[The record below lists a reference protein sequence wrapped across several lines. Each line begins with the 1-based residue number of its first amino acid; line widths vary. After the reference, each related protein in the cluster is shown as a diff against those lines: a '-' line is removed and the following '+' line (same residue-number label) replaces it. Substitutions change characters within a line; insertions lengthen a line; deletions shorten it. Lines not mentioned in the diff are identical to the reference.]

1 MQKYLTSLVRITILA
16 DVNVLT
22 DERGKTMNG
31 LIQNFPHNG
40 VVTVNRVILRDGYTV
55 DDLQER
61 VAVLCENVKTYH
73 SETGFVGGFVCLNKG
88 EVSNEGSTIGQAVE
102 SDLKGKEALIVTFWN
117 TFEDHE
123 RSHRSDTF
131 QPLFKDVL
139 ELCEN
144 GNEEIAYEML
154 WSGKAYDP
162 EQAKAAR
169 EAKKTYEA
177 A

>member
-1 MQKYLTSLVRITILA
+1 
-16 DVNVLT
+16 
-22 DERGKTMNG
+22 MNG
-31 LIQNFPHNG
+31 LIQNFPPTG
-40 VVTVNRVILRDGYTV
+40 VVTVNRVILKDGYTV

-73 SETGFVGGFVCLNKG
+73 SATGFVGGFVCLNKG
-88 EVSNEGSTIGQAVE
+88 DISNEGSTIGKAVE
-102 SDLKGKEALIVTFWN
+102 SELKSKEALIVTFWN
-117 TFEDHE
+117 SFEDHE

-139 ELCEN
+139 ALCEN

-154 WSGKAYDP
+154 WSGKAYDA
-162 EQAKAAR
+162 EQAQAAHAAK
-169 EAKKTYEA
+169 EAHQA